1 MVIFIFIHEWLSIG
15 GYGKDHTGS
24 GDEGVP
30 APLYFLGWH
39 FDCIFLK
46 SGMYLP
52 VVNLLC
58 ISLLCGLWQIWHIF
72 SQKHF
77 FGRIIQYV
85 TILNYLYITQYPC
98 LYQFTQ
104 GDDLGYGRYWW
115 QRMIMAEVTVSI
127 SSAVALIY
135 KRLCVG
141 CLYVRKFMC

>member
-1 MVIFIFIHEWLSIG
+1 
-15 GYGKDHTGS
+15 
-24 GDEGVP
+24 
-30 APLYFLGWH
+30 
-39 FDCIFLK
+39 
-46 SGMYLP
+46 MYLP

-127 SSAVALIY
+127 WFI
-135 KRLCVG
+135 
-141 CLYVRKFMC
+141 RKME